1 MSTSS
6 IKRQIRSFHVVVVQW
21 TSMKCTKKRDAST
34 GLLFWS
40 CIKPNCFFWSRRCG
54 RRRGCLS
61 SLITRSHVRYIKI
74 LIGLRGFLVIFLSI
88 FGLVFFVFKSLLG
101 IARQWSRKNFAILTL
116 KPCSH
121 VRIQFNRS
129 KVSYWKCAMA

>member
-21 TSMKCTKKRDAST
+21 TSMKCTKKRDAVQSYCFDHALNLIVFLKSSLWSSSW
-34 GLLFWS
+34 LL
-40 CIKPNCFFWSRRCG
+40 I
-54 RRRGCLS
+54 S

-74 LIGLRGFLVIFLSI
+74 LTGLRGFLVIFLSI

-101 IARQWSRKNFAILTL
+101 IARQWSRKNFAVLTL